1 MYSIY
6 SSIHQS
12 INQLVSVLKYALW
25 SIIYY
30 ALFII
35 HCVLCLLSIDNY
47 VVSFGIY
54 YIYIVD
60 LFVYLSIIIY
70 RCIVSFLFLIYIL
83 CLPIASFSSAEHLA
97 KISVP
102 SFGGKP
108 CPKMYDEA
116 RTWHRHCRVAG
127 VQRSVLQCSD
137 WTYPW
142 RIQALD
148 RTEQRGAWPKWNRL
162 VLFCTWRPWAF

>member
-30 ALFII
+30 VLFII

-54 YIYIVD
+54 YIYI
-60 LFVYLSIIIY
+60 LLITYSYIYQLSF
-70 RCIVSFLFLIYIL
+70 IV
-83 CLPIASFSSAEHLA
+83 
-97 KISVP
+97 V
-102 SFGGKP
+102 
-108 CPKMYDEA
+108 
-116 RTWHRHCRVAG
+116 
-127 VQRSVLQCSD
+127 
-137 WTYPW
+137 
-142 RIQALD
+142 
-148 RTEQRGAWPKWNRL
+148 
-162 VLFCTWRPWAF
+162 